1 MNTFILTVSSPD
13 GDKFKGECVKFDV
26 RGALGDLAIMAGH
39 TPFVTSV
46 VKGDATI
53 HLEDGSKKTAKTE
66 GGLLTV
72 SKEGATFLSG
82 TFKFDE

>member
-1 MNTFILTVSSPD
+1 MNTFILTVASPD

-26 RGALGDLAIMAGH
+26 RGTLGDLAIMAGH

-46 VKGDATI
+46 VKGNAVI
-53 HLEDGSKKTAKTE
+53 HLEDGTTKVASTE

-72 SKEGATFLSG
+72 SKDGATFLSG